1 MIRELLE
8 FGGIGALPVQGEE
21 LAARRAEYQ
30 RRRDLLAA
38 HLAHVEATAPE
49 HAAPHRAALATAD
62 EALAWLTTREAEEER
77 YTAWRRAN
85 PDSAARDIKQTIE
98 TFLGR

>member
-38 HLAHVEATAPE
+38 HLAHVETTAPD
-49 HAAPHRAALATAD
+49 HAAPHRAALTKAD
-62 EALAWLTTREAEEER
+62 EALAWLTTREAEEV
-77 YTAWRRAN
+77 RRAEWSETN
-85 PDSAARDIKQTIE
+85 PPSGLRDIKETIDI
-98 TFLGR
+98 FLGR